1 MADKPYQFSD
11 EDMRHFIVKGYV
23 TVKPDFPR
31 SFHEHIY
38 QQTKA
43 IFESDG
49 NPGNNLLPR
58 IPEIQEVFYHPVV
71 RGALSSLLGSDYI
84 MHSHRHPHHNVPG
97 SPGQDFHKDSYWA
110 YDKVRHHC
118 PHWVLAFYYPQDVV
132 EAIGPSAI
140 LPGTQYYN
148 TQLHDN
154 VDEGKPLFGDAGTI
168 TLLHFDLRHRAMA
181 NQTQKHRYMMKF
193 EFIRMKPPTASPW
206 QPEIPT
212 WQSIGWEPPLGN
224 HDAMWQHIWDWLCG
238 ENTPTNSDGSFG
250 NGDISALTNQLHDGS
265 EVVSLDAAYSLG
277 TIGNADDSVVPTLI
291 DALENKTEVISR
303 SAAYGLG
310 AVGKAAVPALID
322 ALSHSSESVRLN
334 AVYALAQMDVSAR
347 EAVPAL
353 ASALRDSCVQVR
365 RHASETIG
373 TIGES
378 AQDAV
383 PALIDALHDE
393 DDRIRFDSA
402 LALAQIGKPA
412 HDAVPAL
419 VNALKDENR
428 YVRFNA
434 SVALEWI
441 GTPEAIDALL
451 RFLSIFRWCHTTTS
465 TSTF

>member
-11 EDMRHFIVKGYV
+11 EDMRHFIVNGYV

-31 SFHEHIY
+31 SFHERIY
-38 QQTKA
+38 QQTKE

-58 IPEIQEVFYHPVV
+58 IPEIQEVFDHAVI
-71 RGALSSLLGSDYI
+71 RSALSSLLGPDYI
-84 MHSHRHPHHNVPG
+84 MHSHRHPHHNLPG
-97 SPGQDFHKDSYWA
+97 SAGQDFHKDSYWA
-110 YDKVRHHC
+110 YNKVRHHC

-132 EAIGPSAI
+132 EAIGPSAV

-148 TQLHDN
+148 TQLHEDG
-154 VDEGKPLFGDAGTI
+154 DEGTPLFGEAGTV

-181 NQTQKHRYMMKF
+181 NQTQKHRFMMKF
-193 EFIRMKPPTASPW
+193 EFVRMKPPAIAPW
-206 QPEIPT
+206 QPETPT
-212 WQSIGWEPPLGN
+212 WQPIGWEPPLGN
-224 HDAMWQHIWDWLCG
+224 HETMWRHIWDWLHG
-238 ENTPTNSDGSFG
+238 KNTSTNSDSSSM
-250 NGDISALTNQLHDGS
+250 NCDISALSNQLHDCS
-265 EVVSLDAAYSLG
+265 EVASLDAAYALG
-277 TIGNADDSVVPTLI
+277 AVGDVSDSVVPTLI
-291 DALENKTEVISR
+291 DALRNDTEIISR

-322 ALSHSSESVRLN
+322 ALSHPSESVHLN

-353 ASALRDSCVQVR
+353 SIALRDSCVQVR
-365 RHASETIG
+365 RHTAETLG

-383 PALIDALHDE
+383 PALIDALHDS
-393 DDRIRFDSA
+393 DDHVRFDTA

-412 HDAVPAL
+412 SVAVPAL

-441 GTPEAIDALL
+441 GTSEAIDALL

>member
-1 MADKPYQFSD
+1 MVDKPYQFND
-11 EDMRHFIVKGYV
+11 EDMRHFIVNGFV

-31 SFHEHIY
+31 SFHEQVY

-43 IFESDG
+43 IFDTDG

-58 IPEIQEVFYHPVV
+58 IPEIQEVFNHSIV
-71 RGALSSLLGSDYI
+71 RGALSSLLGPDYI

-97 SPGQDFHKDSYWA
+97 SHSQDFHKDSYWG
-110 YDKVRHHC
+110 YDKVRHHS

-132 EAIGPSAI
+132 EAIGPSAV

-148 TQLHDN
+148 TNLHDDA
-154 VDEGKPLFGDAGTI
+154 DEGNPLYGEAGTV
-168 TLLHFDLRHRAMA
+168 TLLHFDLHHRAMA

-193 EFIRMKPPTASPW
+193 EFVRMKPPIANPW
-206 QPEIPT
+206 QPKTPT
-212 WQSIGWEPPLGN
+212 WKSIDWEPPLGN
-224 HDAMWQHIWDWLCG
+224 HETMWEHIWDWLRG
-238 ENTPTNSDGSFG
+238 KGTSMNRDGSSV
-250 NGDISALTNQLHDGS
+250 NGDVSALANQLQDCS
-265 EVVSLDAAYSLG
+265 EVASLDAAYALAAV
-277 TIGNADDSVVPTLI
+277 GNVNNSVVPTLI
-291 DALENKTEVISR
+291 NALGNETEVISR

-310 AVGKAAVPALID
+310 AVGRGAVPALID
-322 ALSHSSESVRLN
+322 ALSNSSESVRLN
-334 AVYALAQMDVSAR
+334 AVYALAQMDVSAC

-353 ASALRDSCVQVR
+353 ARALRDPCVQVR
-365 RHASETIG
+365 RHAAEALG

-383 PALIDALHDE
+383 PALIDALHDT
-393 DDRIRFDSA
+393 DDHVRFDTA

-412 HDAVPAL
+412 CDAVPAL
-419 VNALKDENR
+419 INALKDENR

-441 GTPEAIDALL
+441 GTPEAINALL
-451 RFLSIFRWCHTTTS
+451 RFLSIFRWCHTTIN

>member
-11 EDMRHFIVKGYV
+11 EDMRHFIVNGYV

-31 SFHEHIY
+31 SVHERIY

-58 IPEIQEVFYHPVV
+58 IPEIQEVFDHPLVD
-71 RGALSSLLGSDYI
+71 GALSSLLGQDYI

-97 SPGQDFHKDSYWA
+97 SDSQTFHKDSYWG
-110 YDKVRHHC
+110 YQKVRHHC
-118 PHWVLAFYYPQDVV
+118 PHWVLAFYYPQDVIR
-132 EAIGPSAI
+132 EIGPSAV

-148 TQLHDN
+148 AQLNEDS
-154 VDEGKPLFGDAGTI
+154 DEGTPLFGEAGTV

-181 NQTQKHRYMMKF
+181 NQTQKHRFMMKF
-193 EFIRMKPPTASPW
+193 EFVRMKPPAIAPW
-206 QPEIPT
+206 QPKTAT
-212 WQSIGWEPPLGN
+212 WESIGWEPPLGS
-224 HDAMWQHIWDWLCG
+224 HEAMWRHIWDWHRG
-238 ENTPTNSDGSFG
+238 ENSSAKPDGASA
-250 NGDISALTNQLHDGS
+250 NGDVSALANQLHDRS
-265 EVVSLDAAYSLG
+265 EVASLDAAYSLG
-277 TIGNADDSVVPTLI
+277 AIGGACDSVIPTLI
-291 DALENKTEVISR
+291 EALGSEAEVVSR

-310 AVGKAAVPALID
+310 AVGKQAVPALID
-322 ALSHSSESVRLN
+322 ALGNSSESVRLN

-353 ASALRDSCVQVR
+353 AKALRDSSVPVR
-365 RHASETIG
+365 RHAAETLG
-373 TIGES
+373 TIGEP

-383 PALIDALHDE
+383 PALIDALHDS
-393 DDRIRFDSA
+393 DDHVRFDTA

-412 HDAVPAL
+412 GDAVPEL
-419 VNALKDENR
+419 IKALKDENR

-434 SVALEWI
+434 SIALEWI

-451 RFLSIFRWCHTTTS
+451 RFLSMFRWCHTTTN

>member
-1 MADKPYQFSD
+1 MADKPYKFSD
-11 EDMRHFIVKGYV
+11 EDMRRFIVNGHV

-31 SFHEHIY
+31 SFHEQIY

-58 IPEIQEVFYHPVV
+58 IPEVQEVFDHPVV
-71 RGALSSLLGSDYI
+71 HGALSSLLGPDYI
-84 MHSHRHPHHNVPG
+84 MHSHRHPHHNLPG
-97 SPGQDFHKDSYWA
+97 SSAQTFHKDSYWG
-110 YDKVRHHC
+110 YQKVRHHC
-118 PHWVLAFYYPQDVV
+118 PHWVLAFYYPQDVG
-132 EAIGPSAI
+132 EAIGPSAV

-148 TQLHDN
+148 TQLNEDGD
-154 VDEGKPLFGDAGTI
+154 VGVPLFGEAGTV

-181 NQTQKHRYMMKF
+181 NQTQKHRFMMKF
-193 EFIRMKPPTASPW
+193 EFVRMKPPSIAPW
-206 QPEIPT
+206 QPETPA
-212 WQSIGWEPPLGN
+212 WQSIDWEPPLGN
-224 HDAMWQHIWDWLCG
+224 HEAMWQHIWDWLRG
-238 ENTPTNSDGSFG
+238 KNTETNNDRSSM
-250 NGDISALTNQLHDGS
+250 NGDISALANQLHDGC
-265 EVVSLDAAYSLG
+265 EVASLDAAYALG
-277 TIGNADDSVVPTLI
+277 AVGDVSDSVVPTLI
-291 DALENKTEVISR
+291 DVLRSDTEIISR

-310 AVGKAAVPALID
+310 VVGKAAVPALVD

-334 AVYALAQMDVSAR
+334 AMYALAQMDVSAR

-353 ASALRDSCVQVR
+353 AKALRDSCVEIR
-365 RHASETIG
+365 RHATETLG

-383 PALIDALHDE
+383 PALIDALVDS
-393 DDRIRFDSA
+393 DDHVRFDTA

-412 HDAVPAL
+412 SEAVPAL

-451 RFLSIFRWCHTTTS
+451 RFLSIFRWCHTSTK